1 MMQMANLGN
10 AWHIPANPEPRGVA
24 GMRDP
29 VFPTAPVPS
38 VTITTGNQFAGG
50 GNQGNQLQIGS
61 SLFFKQAAAV
71 SWVEV
76 PLIFAVQI
84 GNNKYYSAAMPT
96 GAFQPGDTLQY
107 YLRIAYD
114 DHDTTFLQLNAD
126 GATSATVAD
135 ENAARA
141 NPFSFT
147 VETRDKRGEWGPVF
161 PLPNVGIHAHMLPNG
176 LVLMWGRRDDPSQSL
191 NVDPPLEIHQGGPP
205 APPAQSTPFLWNPST
220 GAVTN
225 ADKPTLPD
233 GSPANL
239 FCSGH
244 AFLPNGHLFV
254 AGGHLA
260 DGQGLNQTTVYDP
273 FAGKWTP
280 SAAMNAGRWYPTVT
294 SLPDGSVLVL
304 SGHFRGPDGSSVPNL
319 VPQVWNAGTFRSL
332 LNNPQGAL
340 DLYPRVHVRSSDFVF
355 TTGTLEETWSL
366 DIRSGGHWTDLGI
379 RRANGQRDYAP
390 SVPYDVGKVI
400 YIGGGT
406 PPIPDA
412 ELLDLNQPNPAWQ
425 DPKDP
430 RAQMSFPRRQHNAT
444 ILPDG
449 TVLVTGGTRSGGA
462 GPPENFNNLDPGQ
475 PVHVAE
481 LWDPVSGHW
490 TPLAAEKVDRCYHST
505 AVLLPDG
512 KVLSAGGGEFFP
524 IEAVTEE
531 NDPADTH
538 RDAQIFSPPYLFKGP
553 QPVISSAPDMVS
565 YGETFHVKTT
575 QANDIQTITWIGLS
589 SVTHSFN
596 TGQRFVKLD
605 PRPSADG
612 LDLTAPNS
620 PDTCPPGY
628 YMMFLVTH
636 EGVPS
641 VAKIL
646 QVATAP
652 AQAPGA
658 VHPEALRVGAPDPG
672 SPAPQDAFA
681 LRASVLAAAT
691 GTRVVVG
698 ITGTCPY
705 GIAACWGGANEV
717 LHHLDGVEFV
727 DPIPDG
733 KHSTATVFLAADG
746 LPSVQRW
753 RQQFHQ
759 IAHDSYTLRGVEVT
773 VSGRT
778 ETRNGNLVLAQDGS
792 RPPVLLVPL
801 NPAGKVQWDPAART
815 PRAAGPDETAAYAI
829 LVAETASTPGQH
841 VTVTGPLLQ
850 SDAEYQLEVRIV
862 QR

>member
-1 MMQMANLGN
+1 MANLGN

-38 VTITTGNQFAGG
+38 VTIATGNQFAGG

-233 GSPANL
+233 GSSANL

-355 TTGTLEETWSL
+355 TTGALEETWSL
-366 DIRSGGHWTDLGI
+366 DTTQWRSLDRSRHPPCQWAAELRPVGPRRRQQGDHY
-379 RRANGQRDYAP
+379 RRAH
-390 SVPYDVGKVI
+390 
-400 YIGGGT
+400 
-406 PPIPDA
+406 
-412 ELLDLNQPNPAWQ
+412 PA
-425 DPKDP
+425 
-430 RAQMSFPRRQHNAT
+430 H
-444 ILPDG
+444 
-449 TVLVTGGTRSGGA
+449 
-462 GPPENFNNLDPGQ
+462 
-475 PVHVAE
+475 
-481 LWDPVSGHW
+481 
-490 TPLAAEKVDRCYHST
+490 
-505 AVLLPDG
+505 
-512 KVLSAGGGEFFP
+512 
-524 IEAVTEE
+524 
-531 NDPADTH
+531 
-538 RDAQIFSPPYLFKGP
+538 
-553 QPVISSAPDMVS
+553 
-565 YGETFHVKTT
+565 
-575 QANDIQTITWIGLS
+575 
-589 SVTHSFN
+589 
-596 TGQRFVKLD
+596 
-605 PRPSADG
+605 
-612 LDLTAPNS
+612 
-620 PDTCPPGY
+620 
-628 YMMFLVTH
+628 
-636 EGVPS
+636 
-641 VAKIL
+641 
-646 QVATAP
+646 
-652 AQAPGA
+652 
-658 VHPEALRVGAPDPG
+658 
-672 SPAPQDAFA
+672 AFA
-681 LRASVLAAAT
+681 LQASVLAAAT

-753 RQQFHQ
+753 RQQFHT
-759 IAHDSYTLRGVEVT
+759 D
-773 VSGRT
+773 
-778 ETRNGNLVLAQDGS
+778 
-792 RPPVLLVPL
+792 RPRQLH
-801 NPAGKVQWDPAART
+801 AARGRGNRQRQDRDAKRQ
-815 PRAAGPDETAAYAI
+815 PRPRTRRE
-829 LVAETASTPGQH
+829 
-841 VTVTGPLLQ
+841 
-850 SDAEYQLEVRIV
+850 
-862 QR
+862 